1 MNACRLASKDDRNG
15 AFNVA
20 IYSRGEGSRSL
31 SDGWPTLSGN
41 SVGHSRCGHFH
52 SVGRIQVDFGLKWK
66 RRIDRSMDQLTI
78 AVPSA
83 SEHGG
88 GEEEELLQVFLTLY
102 PAPALSF

>member
-1 MNACRLASKDDRNG
+1 MIEMGHSTWQYIVVERELEVCRMDR
-15 AFNVA
+15 
-20 IYSRGEGSRSL
+20 
-31 SDGWPTLSGN
+31 WPTLSGN
-41 SVGHSRCGHFH
+41 SVGHSRCGDFH

-66 RRIDRSMDQLTI
+66 RMIDRSMDQLTI

>member
-1 MNACRLASKDDRNG
+1 MRRFSFRRED
-15 AFNVA
+15 
-20 IYSRGEGSRSL
+20 
-31 SDGWPTLSGN
+31 SG
-41 SVGHSRCGHFH
+41 RFWA
-52 SVGRIQVDFGLKWK
+52 QVMEED
-66 RRIDRSMDQLTI
+66 DRSMDQLTI